1 MDIYQI
7 DNSNLALGYILLV
20 IPVFFLWYFQT
31 GLVKDTL
38 ISAIRMTIQLLLV
51 GVYLEYIFEINSWW
65 INFLWVVVMVFIA
78 SYTITKRSGLTIKV
92 FILPILFS
100 ISISLLIID
109 TYFFGLVIR
118 LDNFFDARY
127 FIPITGMLLGN
138 CLRTNI
144 IALNSFY
151 LSLKKDETL
160 YRFFIANGATRNE
173 AIKYFMRDSL
183 QKAFNPTIATMSV
196 IGLISLPGMMTGQ
209 ILGGS
214 SPNVA
219 IKYQI
224 MLMLTIFV
232 SAMISVILSILLS
245 NLFIFNKFDNL
256 KYRIIDTKGL

>member
-1 MDIYQI
+1 MDIYTI
-7 DNSNLALGYILLV
+7 NNLNLALGYILLIV
-20 IPVFFLWYFQT
+20 PLFFLWYFQT
-31 GLVKDTL
+31 GLLKDTL
-38 ISAIRMTIQLLLV
+38 ISALRMTVQLLLI
-51 GVYLEYIFEINSWW
+51 GVYLEYIFKLNLWW
-65 INFLWVVVMVFIA
+65 INLLWVVVMVVIA

-109 TYFFGLVIR
+109 TYFFGLVIQ

-151 LSLKKDETL
+151 SRLKKEETL
-160 YRFFIANGATRNE
+160 YRFFIANGATRGE
-173 AIKYFMRDSL
+173 AVKYFIKDAL

-196 IGLISLPGMMTGQ
+196 VGLISLPGMMTGQ

-232 SAMISVILSILLS
+232 SAMITVILSILIS
-245 NLFIFNKFDNL
+245 NLFVFNKFDNL
-256 KYRIIDTKGL
+256 KYKILRK